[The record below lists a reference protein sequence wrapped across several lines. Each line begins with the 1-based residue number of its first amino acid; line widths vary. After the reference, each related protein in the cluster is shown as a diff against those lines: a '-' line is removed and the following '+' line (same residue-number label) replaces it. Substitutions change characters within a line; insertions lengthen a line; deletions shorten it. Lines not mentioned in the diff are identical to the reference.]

1 MASILVVCTGNICRS
16 PMAEAFLRRA
26 LVRKLGA
33 RAPEVA
39 SAGTVGWEGSG
50 PMPEAIDAAA
60 ERDLD
65 ISDHVARRLSASMVQ
80 NADLVIAMAGEHRD
94 AAADLAPEAARRT
107 FTLKELVRL
116 LESVDRL
123 EPAGR
128 SRSDGDAGAD
138 DDDVASELG
147 FRVAQAEAARGRG
160 ADANPWDQDVVDP
173 LGLPLDTYRAVAWEL
188 EGWSARLVDRLFGG
202 VPAGMPREA
211 TGP

>member
-33 RAPEVA
+33 RAPGVA

-65 ISDHVARRLSASMVQ
+65 ISGHVARRLSASMVE

-94 AAADLAPEAARRT
+94 AAADLVPEAAQRT

-123 EPAGR
+123 EPAAS
-128 SRSDGDAGAD
+128 SRSDGRAG
-138 DDDVASELG
+138 DDDVASELH
-147 FRVAQAEAARGRG
+147 FRVAQAEAARTRG
-160 ADANPWDQDVVDP
+160 ADANPWDEDVVDP

-188 EGWSARLVDRLFGG
+188 EGWSARLVDRLFRP
-202 VPAGMPREA
+202 VPAEVPREA